1 MLKNICNVQNET
13 FQPSIA
19 FQKPASCFTKKDK
32 WLVSSIWNTTLRWNR
47 LTVYST
53 YYPQNSH
60 TDFWM
65 SCGICCKIFEV
76 FVTIFWTLDVIR
88 LKKQLCKSYT
98 KKYMIASTQTTNT
111 EIFAFIAALIFKLW
125 SRSALNFVFFDVGF
139 FNL

>member
-1 MLKNICNVQNET
+1 MT
-13 FQPSIA
+13 
-19 FQKPASCFTKKDK
+19 
-32 WLVSSIWNTTLRWNR
+32 
-47 LTVYST
+47 
-53 YYPQNSH
+53 
-60 TDFWM
+60 
-65 SCGICCKIFEV
+65 CGKIFEV